1 MALAGLSTLGITFGY
16 GVETTAGTK
25 PSTFSQLTRIN
36 SIGGISITPETI
48 DASALED
55 AVEKSVAGRAST
67 GATWEVVINY
77 TPDTATE
84 WANVISAYNTG
95 KASGYQTWFE
105 VIVPSMSYKPLTG
118 LFSSH
123 ISCREELLF
132 PLRDCPLQGTQTC
145 LSGALFPAVCRVGQ
159 CL

>member
-16 GVETTAGTK
+16 GVETTAGNK
-25 PSTFSQLTRIN
+25 PSTFTQLTRIN

-77 TPDTATE
+77 TPDTADE
-84 WANVISAYNTG
+84 WADVISDYNTA
-95 KASGYQTWFE
+95 KLSGLQTWFE
-105 VIVPSMSYKPLTG
+105 VIVPSMTDGFFVIAEPPQEIPMPELGQNALLTVTMSLTIVDYK
-118 LFSSH
+118 
-123 ISCREELLF
+123 
-132 PLRDCPLQGTQTC
+132 GTSAKVAFT
-145 LSGALFPAVCRVGQ
+145 
-159 CL
+159 